1 MLSTNTES
9 AIAPRLAQA
18 IANPLFPMLD
28 SQLRTG
34 RHISADE
41 LEVHSLLQEY
51 YPELEAFYQRYQVE
65 LVRAPEGFYYLR
77 PRSSSEINT
86 SILSELEMLV
96 GKVLCYLYLSP
107 DRLVN
112 EGVFSLL
119 DLQEEV
125 LTLANETALLRMVNQ
140 RAGGSD
146 LDRRK
151 LQDKLKSA
159 IRRLRRLG
167 MVSSVG
173 SQDKFRISE
182 AVFRFAADV
191 RTDEDPRALQL
202 RMIRDGEAVDGH
214 SNDESDGESDED
226 EVEGNVEEHEAEQA
240 DEQDDQENTL

>member
-9 AIAPRLAQA
+9 ALAPRLALA

-51 YPELEAFYQRYQVE
+51 YPELETFYQRYQVE

-77 PRSSSEINT
+77 PRSTSEINS

-125 LTLANETALLRMVNQ
+125 LTLANESALLRMVNQ

-159 IRRLRRLG
+159 IRRLKRLG
-167 MVSSVG
+167 MVSNVG
-173 SQDKFRISE
+173 TQDKFRISE

-191 RTDEDPRALQL
+191 RTDEDPRELQL
-202 RMIRDGEAVDGH
+202 RMIRDGEAVAGD
-214 SNDESDGESDED
+214 DEADEEQRD
-226 EVEGNVEEHEAEQA
+226 EQDAGSAQET
-240 DEQDDQENTL
+240 EQDDQENTL

>member
-1 MLSTNTES
+1 MLSTNTDL
-9 AIAPRLAQA
+9 ALDPRLAQA
-18 IANPLFPMLD
+18 IANPLFPALD
-28 SQLRTG
+28 NQLRAG

-41 LEVHSLLQEY
+41 LEQHSLLQEY
-51 YPELEAFYQRYQVE
+51 YPELEAFYQRYHVE

-77 PRSSSEINT
+77 PRSTSELGT

-107 DRLVN
+107 DRLIN

-119 DLQEEV
+119 DLQEEI

-146 LDRRK
+146 LDKRK
-151 LQDKLKSA
+151 LADKLKSA
-159 IRRLRRLG
+159 IRRLKRLG
-167 MVSSVG
+167 MVSGVG
-173 SQDKFRISE
+173 SQDKFRIGE

-202 RMIRDGEAVDGH
+202 RMIKEGEAVAGH
-214 SNDESDGESDED
+214 DQDEE
-226 EVEGNVEEHEAEQA
+226 
-240 DEQDDQENTL
+240 QENDQ

>member
-9 AIAPRLAQA
+9 ALAPRLALA

-77 PRSSSEINT
+77 PRSTSEINT

-125 LTLANETALLRMVNQ
+125 LTLANESALLRMVNQ

-159 IRRLRRLG
+159 IRRLKRLG
-167 MVSSVG
+167 MVSNVG
-173 SQDKFRISE
+173 TQDKFRISE

-191 RTDEDPRALQL
+191 RTDEDPRELQL
-202 RMIRDGEAVDGH
+202 RMIRDGEAVAGD
-214 SNDESDGESDED
+214 DEADEEQRD
-226 EVEGNVEEHEAEQA
+226 EQDAGAA
-240 DEQDDQENTL
+240 PATEQDDQENTL

>member
-1 MLSTNTES
+1 MLSTNTDL
-9 AIAPRLAQA
+9 ALDPRLAQA
-18 IANPLFPMLD
+18 IANPLFPALD
-28 SQLRTG
+28 NQLRSG

-41 LEVHSLLQEY
+41 LEQHSLLQEY
-51 YPELEAFYQRYQVE
+51 YPELEAFYRRYHVE

-77 PRSSSEINT
+77 PRSTSELGS

-107 DRLVN
+107 DRLSN

-119 DLQEEV
+119 DLQEEI
-125 LTLANETALLRMVNQ
+125 LTLANEQALLRMVNQ

-146 LDRRK
+146 LDKRK
-151 LQDKLKSA
+151 LADKLKTA
-159 IRRLRRLG
+159 IRRLKRLG
-167 MVSSVG
+167 MVSAVG

-202 RMIRDGEAVDGH
+202 RMIKDGEAVAGH
-214 SNDESDGESDED
+214 DQDEE
-226 EVEGNVEEHEAEQA
+226 
-240 DEQDDQENTL
+240 QENDQ

>member
-1 MLSTNTES
+1 MLSTNTEL
-9 AIAPRLAQA
+9 ALNPRLAQA
-18 IANPLFPMLD
+18 IANPLFPALD
-28 SQLRTG
+28 NQLRTG

-41 LEVHSLLQEY
+41 LEAHSLLQEY

-77 PRSSSEINT
+77 PRSTSEINT
-86 SILSELEMLV
+86 AILSELEMLV

-107 DRLVN
+107 DRLIN

-159 IRRLRRLG
+159 IRRLKRLG
-167 MVSSVG
+167 MVSAVG

-191 RTDEDPRALQL
+191 RTDEDPRELQL
-202 RMIRDGEAVDGH
+202 RMIRDGEAVAGQ
-214 SNDESDGESDED
+214 ED
-226 EVEGNVEEHEAEQA
+226 PTDHAQGGEQA
-240 DEQDDQENTL
+240 ENDPEPDEQEELQ